1 MDKLRSLWALDPG
14 ITFLNHGSFGACP
27 SAVLEAQRQYRD
39 QMEREPVRF
48 MLRELE
54 PLLDRARRSLAV
66 FVGADPEGLAFV
78 PNATT
83 GVNTILRSLEF
94 GPGDEILRTDH
105 GYNACRTA
113 LERVSSLT
121 GVALTVARVP
131 LPVDD
136 PERVVD
142 AVLAAVTPRTRLALI
157 DHVTSAT
164 GLVFPIE
171 RIVGELQAKGVDV
184 LVDGAHAPGMLP
196 LSVSR
201 IGAAYYV
208 GNCHKWLCAPKGS
221 AFLHARADR
230 RERLR
235 PLSISHGADGVHPAG
250 RSRFYLEHDWTGT
263 QDFSAWLS
271 VPDAIEHMAR
281 ALPGG
286 WLDVM
291 ARNRALVL
299 EGRGILCE
307 ALGVEPP
314 CPESMIGALAV
325 VALPDGLPRKLSNW
339 ERDPLQDALFERGIE
354 VPIIAWPRPGKRW
367 ARISAQLYNARE
379 QYVRLADELRVLL
392 AKGS

>member
-1 MDKLRSLWALDPG
+1 MDELGSLWALDPG
-14 ITFLNHGSFGACP
+14 VTFLNHGSFGACP
-27 SAVLEAQRQYRD
+27 RAVLEAQRRYRD

-54 PLLDRARRSLAV
+54 PLLDRARRSLAL

-83 GVNTILRSLEF
+83 GVNTILRSLEL
-94 GPGDEILRTDH
+94 GPGDEVLRTDH

-113 LERVSSLT
+113 LERVSALT

-131 LPVDD
+131 FPIDD
-136 PERVVD
+136 PERIVE
-142 AVLAAVTPRTRLALI
+142 AVLAAVTPRTRLALV

-171 RIVGELQAKGVDV
+171 RIVRALEAEGVDV

-201 IGAAYYV
+201 IGAAFYV
-208 GNCHKWLCAPKGS
+208 GNGHKWLCAPKGS

-235 PLSISHGADGVHPAG
+235 PLSISHGADGVHPEG
-250 RSRFYLEHDWTGT
+250 RSRFFLEHDWTGT

-271 VPDAIEHMAR
+271 VPDALEHMGR

-291 ARNRALVL
+291 ARNRALAL
-299 EGRGILCE
+299 EGRTILCE
-307 ALGVEPP
+307 AVGVEPP

-325 VALPDGLPRKLSNW
+325 VALPDGLPRKLSSW
-339 ERDPLQDALFERGIE
+339 ERDPLQDALFARGIE
-354 VPIIAWPRPGKRW
+354 VPIVAWPRPGKRW

-379 QYVRLADELRVLL
+379 QYVRLADELRALL
-392 AKGS
+392 ANGG